1 MSEQIESADRRRL
14 LSRLAG
20 DYHVNTARRATSF
33 MSRDI
38 VTDMT
43 ILAITR
49 ANVREITASSE
60 PVAHTYDGVAG
71 VPADA
76 LRIPVSVYAVAK
88 DLGLP
93 YENIRRRVKKL
104 LDAGVCTTVQG
115 GLVVPGATVVSPRN
129 LELIQATQV
138 ATETFVAEAGRF
150 GVAATE
156 HYKPPTADL
165 PKQVIR
171 LAMNYFLDAT
181 TFTANSLKLDV
192 VAVLVLRAINMAN
205 ISHVTH
211 DRALAVTYGGM
222 EEVLPH
228 EARQPTS
235 VYSVGR
241 FLHMPYET
249 ARRAVIR
256 LEERGLVQRGSKGL
270 FVSPD
275 VVTRPDVLEGML
287 QLVALTETFLADLA
301 RAGMAYRPNPAPG

>member
-1 MSEQIESADRRRL
+1 
-14 LSRLAG
+14 
-20 DYHVNTARRATSF
+20 

-49 ANVREITASSE
+49 ANVREVTAASD
-60 PVAHTYDGVAG
+60 PVPNTYDGIPG
-71 VPADA
+71 VPADT

-104 LDAGVCTTVQG
+104 LDAGVCVTVDG
-115 GLVVPGATVVSPRN
+115 GLVVPGATMVRQSN
-129 LELIQATQV
+129 LDLIAETQM

-150 GVAATE
+150 GFSAAE
-156 HYKPPTADL
+156 HYRPPTPDL
-165 PKQVIR
+165 PRQVIR

-181 TFTANSLKLDV
+181 IYTAKLMEVDV
-192 VAVLVLRAINMAN
+192 VGVLVLRTINMAN

-211 DRALAVTYGGM
+211 DPTLAVTYGGM
-222 EEVLPH
+222 QNAPPDGERHP
-228 EARQPTS
+228 AS

-241 FLHMPYET
+241 FLLLPYET

-256 LEERGLVQRGSKGL
+256 LVDQGLVERGPNGL
-270 FVSPD
+270 TIGAGVINRPE
-275 VVTRPDVLEGML
+275 VTAGML
-287 QLVALTETFLADLA
+287 HLVRLSETFLADLA

>member
-1 MSEQIESADRRRL
+1 MSEQIETADRRRL

-20 DYHVNTARRATSF
+20 DYHVNTARRATTF

-49 ANVREITASSE
+49 ANVREITASSK

-93 YENIRRRVKKL
+93 YENVRRRVKKL
-104 LDAGVCTTVQG
+104 LDAGVCVTLNG
-115 GLVVPGATVVSPRN
+115 GLVVPGATVVTPRN
-129 LELIQATQV
+129 LELIQATQS
-138 ATETFVAEAGRF
+138 ATEHFVAEAGRF
-150 GVAATE
+150 GVSAME
-156 HYKPPTADL
+156 HYQPPTADL

-171 LAMNYFLDAT
+171 LGMNYFLDAT
-181 TFTANSLKLDV
+181 TYTAQAANVDV

-211 DRALAVTYGGM
+211 DPALAVTYAGM

-228 EARQPTS
+228 EAREPTS
-235 VYSVGR
+235 VYSIGR
-241 FLHMPYET
+241 FLHLPYET

-256 LEERGLVQRGSKGL
+256 LEKRGLVQRVPKGL
-270 FVSPD
+270 YVSPD
-275 VVTRPDVLEGML
+275 VVSRPDVIEAML
-287 QLVALTETFLADLA
+287 HLVALTEAFLRDLA
-301 RAGMAYRPNPAPG
+301 RVGIAYRPNPARG